1 MTFAESKWVSLVD
14 FAARGSAIRRGG
26 TYGGDVDSDRG
37 DGVSR
42 GVISACV
49 RRGQSDTFVFQYV
62 LIAEMPG
69 IRVPSALS
77 PGRADGLWKHT
88 CFEAFLAIPGV
99 PGYYELNFSPSQQ
112 WAIYRF
118 SGYRERMSP
127 TDVTVPPE
135 LNVRRFDDRLELDA
149 VVRLPEL
156 TVLETGRTLK
166 LALTAVVE
174 DNSGT
179 LSYWALQ
186 HAPGKPDFH
195 HPDGFVLE
203 LTP

>member
-14 FAARGSAIRRGG
+14 FAARGGAIRRGG
-26 TYGGDVDSDRG
+26 ISGGDVESDWGDS
-37 DGVSR
+37 VSR
-42 GVISACV
+42 GVNACV
-49 RRGQSDTFVFQYV
+49 RLGQSDTLIFQYV
-62 LIAEMPG
+62 LLAEMPA
-69 IRVPSALS
+69 IRVPSPQS

-88 CFEAFLAIPGV
+88 CFEAFMAIPGM

-156 TVLETGRTLK
+156 TALEAGRTLK

-179 LSYWALQ
+179 LSYWALK

>member
-1 MTFAESKWVSLVD
+1 MTFAESKWVPLVD
-14 FAARGSAIRRGG
+14 FAARGDAIRRGG
-26 TYGGDVDSDRG
+26 TYGGDVESDRG
-37 DGVSR
+37 DRVSR
-42 GVISACV
+42 GINACV
-49 RRGQSDTFVFQYV
+49 RLGQPDTLVFQYV
-62 LIAEMPG
+62 LIAEMPA
-69 IRVPSALS
+69 IRVPSSES

-88 CFEAFLAIPGV
+88 CFEAFVAIPGM

-135 LNVRRFDDRLELDA
+135 LNVRRFDDRLELA
-149 VVRLPEL
+149 A
-156 TVLETGRTLK
+156 LEAGRTLK

-174 DNSGT
+174 DNGDT
-179 LSYWALQ
+179 LSYWALK

>member
-1 MTFAESKWVSLVD
+1 MTFVESQWAPLVD
-14 FAARGSAIRRGG
+14 YATRRDATHGDARPRDATGSKVARGIEVRASVQ
-26 TYGGDVDSDRG
+26 GGDATRLVLQYLLRG
-37 DGVSR
+37 D
-42 GVISACV
+42 
-49 RRGQSDTFVFQYV
+49 
-62 LIAEMPG
+62 MPR
-69 IRVPSALS
+69 IRVPPAWS
-77 PGRADGLWKHT
+77 PDRADGLWKHT
-88 CFEAFLAIPGV
+88 CFEAFIAIPGA
-99 PGYYELNFSPSQQ
+99 PGYYELNFSPSRQ

-127 TDVTVPPE
+127 TDVTAPPE
-135 LNVRRFDDRLELDA
+135 LHVRRSDDRLELDA
-149 VVRLPEL
+149 VIRLSDL
-156 TVLETGRTLK
+156 TAVEAGRMLK

-179 LSYWALQ
+179 LSYWALK

>member
-1 MTFAESKWVSLVD
+1 MTFAESKWVPLVD
-14 FAARGSAIRRGG
+14 FAARGDAIRRGG
-26 TYGGDVDSDRG
+26 TYGGDVESDRA
-37 DGVSR
+37 DRVLR
-42 GVISACV
+42 GMNARV
-49 RRGQSDTFVFQYV
+49 RRGQSDSLVFQYV
-62 LIAEMPG
+62 LIAEMPA
-69 IRVPSALS
+69 IRVPSAQS
-77 PGRADGLWKHT
+77 PGPADGLWKHT
-88 CFEAFLAIPGV
+88 CFEAFMAIPGM

-149 VVRLPEL
+149 VVRLSEL
-156 TVLETGRTLK
+156 TALEAGCTLK

>member
-1 MTFAESKWVSLVD
+1 MTFAESKWAPLVD
-14 FAARGSAIRRGG
+14 YASRSGPIRVGGTARDADAEAGRGGSPARGINVR
-26 TYGGDVDSDRG
+26 
-37 DGVSR
+37 VSR
-42 GVISACV
+42 
-49 RRGQSDTFVFQYV
+49 RQSDTLVLQYV
-62 LIAEMPG
+62 LMAEMPG
-69 IRVPSALS
+69 IRVPFAPS

-88 CFEAFLAIPGV
+88 CFEAFIAIAGT
-99 PGYYELNFSPSQQ
+99 PGYCELNFSPSQQ
-112 WAIYRF
+112 WALYRF

-135 LNVRRFDDRLELDA
+135 LNVRCFDDRLELDA

-156 TVLETGRTLK
+156 IALEAGRTLK

-174 DNSGT
+174 DDSGT
-179 LSYWALQ
+179 LSYWALK

>member
-1 MTFAESKWVSLVD
+1 MTFAESKWVPLVD
-14 FAARGSAIRRGG
+14 FAARGGAIRRGG
-26 TYGGDVDSDRG
+26 TSSPDVESDGGDS
-37 DGVSR
+37 VSR
-42 GVISACV
+42 GVNACV
-49 RRGQSDTFVFQYV
+49 RLGKSDTAMFQYV
-62 LIAEMPG
+62 LLADMPA
-69 IRVPSALS
+69 IRVPSPQS

-88 CFEAFLAIPGV
+88 CFEAFVSIPGM

-156 TVLETGRTLK
+156 TAPQAGRTLK

-179 LSYWALQ
+179 LSYWALK

>member
-1 MTFAESKWVSLVD
+1 MTFAESKWVPLVE
-14 FAARGSAIRRGG
+14 FAARGDAIRRG
-26 TYGGDVDSDRG
+26 DR
-37 DGVSR
+37 VSR
-42 GVISACV
+42 GINACV
-49 RRGQSDTFVFQYV
+49 RLGQSDTIVFQYV
-62 LIAEMPG
+62 LAAEMPA
-69 IRVPSALS
+69 IRVPSSQSA
-77 PGRADGLWKHT
+77 GRADGLWKHT
-88 CFEAFLAIPGV
+88 CFEAFMAIPGMS
-99 PGYYELNFSPSQQ
+99 GYYELNFSPSQQ

-127 TDVTVPPE
+127 TDVTVSPE

-149 VVRLPEL
+149 VVWLPEL
-156 TVLETGRTLK
+156 TALQTGRMLK

-195 HPDGFVLE
+195 HPNGFVLE

>member
-1 MTFAESKWVSLVD
+1 MTFAESKWVPLVD
-14 FAARGSAIRRGG
+14 FAARGDAIRRGG
-26 TYGGDVDSDRG
+26 TYGGAVQSDRG
-37 DGVSR
+37 DRVSR
-42 GVISACV
+42 GINACV
-49 RRGQSDTFVFQYV
+49 GRGQSDTLVFQYV
-62 LIAEMPG
+62 LIAEMPA
-69 IRVPSALS
+69 IRVPSSES

-88 CFEAFLAIPGV
+88 CFEAFVAIPGM
-99 PGYYELNFSPSQQ
+99 PGYYELNFSPSQH

-149 VVRLPEL
+149 VVRLPEVTAL
-156 TVLETGRTLK
+156 KAGRTLK

-174 DNSGT
+174 DNSDT
-179 LSYWALQ
+179 LSYWALK

>member
-1 MTFAESKWVSLVD
+1 MTFAESKWVPLVD
-14 FAARGSAIRRGG
+14 FAARGGATRRGG
-26 TYGGDVDSDRG
+26 TYGGDVESDRG
-37 DGVSR
+37 DSVSR
-42 GVISACV
+42 GINARV
-49 RRGQSDTFVFQYV
+49 RRGQSDTLVFQYV
-62 LIAEMPG
+62 LIAEMPA
-69 IRVPSALS
+69 IRVPALQS

-88 CFEAFLAIPGV
+88 CFEAFMAIPGM
-99 PGYYELNFSPSQQ
+99 PGYYELNFSASQQ

-156 TVLETGRTLK
+156 TVLEAGRTLK

>member
-1 MTFAESKWVSLVD
+1 MTSAESKWVPLVD
-14 FAARGSAIRRGG
+14 YAARGDAIRRGG
-26 TYGGDVDSDRG
+26 TYGGDVESDRG
-37 DGVSR
+37 DSVSR
-42 GVISACV
+42 GIKARVG
-49 RRGQSDTFVFQYV
+49 RGQPDTLVFQYV
-62 LIAEMPG
+62 LIAEMPA
-69 IRVPSALS
+69 IRVPSSES

-88 CFEAFLAIPGV
+88 CFEAFVAIPGM
-99 PGYYELNFSPSQQ
+99 PGYYELNFSPAQQ

-127 TDVTVPPE
+127 TDVTVSPE

-156 TVLETGRTLK
+156 IVLAGRTLK

-174 DNSGT
+174 DNSDT
-179 LSYWALQ
+179 LSYWALK

>member
-14 FAARGSAIRRGG
+14 FVARGGAIRRGG
-26 TYGGDVDSDRG
+26 TYGGDVGSEWG
-37 DGVSR
+37 GGGSR
-42 GVISACV
+42 GVNACV
-49 RRGQSDTFVFQYV
+49 RLGQSDTFLFQYV
-62 LIAEMPG
+62 LMAEMPA
-69 IRVPSALS
+69 IRIPSPQP

-88 CFEAFLAIPGV
+88 CFEAFVAIPGM

-135 LNVRRFDDRLELDA
+135 FNVRRFDDRLELDA

-156 TVLETGRTLK
+156 TALEAGRTLK

-179 LSYWALQ
+179 LSYWALK

>member
-1 MTFAESKWVSLVD
+1 MTFAESEWVPLVD
-14 FAARGSAIRRGG
+14 FAARGDAIRGGG
-26 TYGGDVDSDRG
+26 TYGAHVESDEG

-42 GVISACV
+42 GINARV
-49 RRGQSDTFVFQYV
+49 RRGQSDTLVFQYV
-62 LIAEMPG
+62 LIAETSG
-69 IRVPSALS
+69 VRVPSSQS

-88 CFEAFLAIPGV
+88 CFEAFVAIPGM

-149 VVRLPEL
+149 VVRLPAL
-156 TVLETGRTLK
+156 AALEAGRTLK

-174 DNSGT
+174 DNSDT
-179 LSYWALQ
+179 LSYWALK

>member
-1 MTFAESKWVSLVD
+1 MTFAESKWVPLVD
-14 FAARGSAIRRGG
+14 FAARGDAIRRGG
-26 TYGGDVDSDRG
+26 TYGGAVESDRG
-37 DGVSR
+37 DRVSR
-42 GVISACV
+42 GINARV
-49 RRGQSDTFVFQYV
+49 GGGPSDTLVFQYV
-62 LIAEMPG
+62 LIAEMPA
-69 IRVPSALS
+69 IRVPSSES

-88 CFEAFLAIPGV
+88 CFEAFVAIPGM
-99 PGYYELNFSPSQQ
+99 PGYYELNFSPSQH

-127 TDVTVPPE
+127 TDVTVPPQ
-135 LNVRRFDDRLELDA
+135 LNVRHFDDRLELDGG
-149 VVRLPEL
+149 VRLPGL
-156 TVLETGRTLK
+156 TVLEGGRTLK
-166 LALTAVVE
+166 LALTAVIE

>member
-1 MTFAESKWVSLVD
+1 MTFAESKWAPLVD
-14 FAARGSAIRRGG
+14 HASRGAPTRVGGTARDADAERGSTARAIHVR
-26 TYGGDVDSDRG
+26 
-37 DGVSR
+37 VS
-42 GVISACV
+42 
-49 RRGQSDTFVFQYV
+49 RGQSDTLVFQFI
-62 LIAEMPG
+62 LRAEMPG
-69 IRVPSALS
+69 IRVPSAES

-88 CFEAFLAIPGV
+88 CFEAFIALSGT
-99 PGYYELNFSPSQQ
+99 PGYYELNFSPSHQ
-112 WAIYRF
+112 WALYRF

-156 TVLETGRTLK
+156 TALEAGRTLK